1 MAIAFPFSKASQI
14 ASLTEEERKELERAR
29 GAAKEPIDFN
39 LSGAYEYLRDKGLD
53 EPQAVRAIA
62 EKLSEKA
69 DFNYEGARRAQFTD
83 EMIISRLVGRETDD
97 LRPDLLRSFGEGIGR
112 AVAREAPAS
121 AAFAGAATITPG
133 GPLPK
138 LAAGTAAGI
147 ATGLFDS
154 GDMVEDFL
162 FTERQLLPS
171 ERVAARVGDTLGSV
185 LSWILPGKQVV
196 KSIPDEV
203 NLGSRRMLQAHQE
216 RRNKI
221 LNKERQFEGLSRKE
235 RKTLEKEP
243 FKLKATQTSEKLLEG
258 LGRGARAPGV
268 GAYATAE
275 LLATVVPA
283 VTEGVLEYV
292 YPGRED
298 IIITGGIA
306 SSFLPTPA
314 KIVTGGVGA
323 AAGAG
328 KAALE
333 SVREEGG
340 LVKAATEGFG
350 IKKAIQTKRQEK
362 AAAYLAQ
369 AFEDAGEDP
378 KAFAETLEAL
388 IEADPEAAEMLT
400 AGQLSNNPLVL
411 IAERTLADQ
420 NRYLDS
426 AQRQA
431 ARQGAQR
438 TAQLI
443 ETLEETGNPQLLQYA
458 AQLKENALDA
468 QFTALIDGKLAL
480 AVSAADKIPNLKK
493 GQSTTDIAMDQ
504 SSLVKEAI
512 IEAHDAAKAISRQ
525 KYDAVNKLTMV
536 DAKPL
541 LNAYLL
547 VKEKYLLK
555 GEKLPRVLMRAL
567 NDMGLNDLKK
577 LDEIDSQIRLYE
589 NDPRMDNPIGRADLD
604 RLRFQKEELLQE
616 GFGEIQ
622 LGEVIKF
629 KNRSGAFYRQ
639 AKAGSEPFDPAVF
652 SEMNRGA
659 DVVLL
664 NRIVGEI
671 PEEVAMQRYVDEY
684 GDIDIDIEEL
694 IAGLEL
700 TDDQKILKDAYQYS
714 HAMNKAFRQTTAG
727 DLTRMDRDLAAMIP
741 VEEALDKVFTGN
753 SSKVARQARELQE
766 AMRFVY
772 GDSDNRVHSLNG
784 HMDAFLRNKMTKFT
798 EMETQVLPDGTP
810 AQIPVIKKSG
820 LAAFKEKYNG
830 VLELP
835 GMESLKSD
843 LNELDTANV
852 ALQSA
857 LAEGTERYKN
867 DMAQVGLANFLNRR
881 RALPKDGE
889 PPRLENVSIVIG
901 DIASQDDP
909 VAALTRLAKEIKEYA
924 PEEIRPEMERGLFS
938 ALMEFAERKATNA
951 NGNGINFTKMYNVLF
966 DTGRD
971 PSMTK
976 FGKTSP
982 SMMDVL
988 QKEGVFQAEQ
998 VDNLKDILDRGRL
1011 LQGAFD
1017 SGIDDFINVQDTPAL
1032 KDFFLRY
1039 AGARGISFVSAKAGM
1054 VPSIQETG
1062 AGAQLIRNVFVNFP
1076 RTALQDILV
1085 DVASPGRASALA
1097 AYLRRGADKQASAKD
1112 LSGVYNYVANTLLG
1126 SKALIAAA
1134 PSRLADDNLGAQTER
1149 RFEGQETPS
1158 KNFFR
1163 NNSGIPVSSPVPP
1176 APAPMAELSIPQG
1189 MQATPPPPAPGP
1201 QMASQRQQYAQ
1212 MFPFDTAS
1220 DVIRQQG
1227 GIGSLMP

>member
-1 MAIAFPFSKASQI
+1 MPIGFPFSKASQI

-29 GAAKEPIDFN
+29 GAAREPIDFN
-39 LSGAYEYLRDKGLD
+39 LSGAYEYLRDKGLE
-53 EPQAVRAIA
+53 EPQAIKAIA

-83 EMIISRLVGRETDD
+83 EMIISRLVGRESDD
-97 LRPDLLRSFGEGIGR
+97 LRPDLLKSFGEGVGR

-121 AAFAGAATITPG
+121 AAFAGAATVTPG

-138 LAAGTAAGI
+138 LVAGTAAGI
-147 ATGLFDS
+147 ATGLFDA

-171 ERVAARVGDTLGSV
+171 ERSAARVGDTLGSM
-185 LSWILPGKQVV
+185 LAWILPGKQVV

-221 LNKERQFEGLSRKE
+221 LNKERSFEGLSRKE
-235 RKTLEKEP
+235 KRSLEKEP
-243 FKLKATQTSEKLLEG
+243 FKLKATQTSERLLEG
-258 LGRGARAPGV
+258 LGRGARETGV
-268 GAYATAE
+268 GAYATAD
-275 LLATVVPA
+275 LLSTIVPA
-283 VTEGVLEYV
+283 MAEGILEYM

-298 IIITGGIA
+298 IIISGGIA
-306 SSFLPTPA
+306 SSLVPTPA
-314 KIVTGGVGA
+314 KIIAGTAGGIKSGA
-323 AAGAG
+323 GSAIESIKEEGFLKAAG
-328 KAALE
+328 
-333 SVREEGG
+333 
-340 LVKAATEGFG
+340 EGFG
-350 IKKAIQTKRQEK
+350 IKQAIQTRRQEK

-378 KAFAETLEAL
+378 LKFAEELEA
-388 IEADPEAAEMLT
+388 IIKADPEAAEMLT

-411 IAERTLADQ
+411 IAERTLANQ

-431 ARQGAQR
+431 AQQGAQR

-443 ETLEETGNPQLLQYA
+443 ETLEETGDPRLLQYA
-458 AQLKENALDA
+458 AQLKNNALDA
-468 QFTALIDGKLAL
+468 QFTALIDTKLAA
-480 AVSAADKIPNLKK
+480 AVSAADKLPNVR
-493 GQSTTDIAMDQ
+493 GGQARAEIAVDQST
-504 SSLVKEAI
+504 LVKEAI
-512 IEAHDAAKAISRQ
+512 IDAHDAARKIATQ

-536 DAKPL
+536 DTKPL

-547 VKEKYLLK
+547 TKEKYLLK
-555 GEKLPRVLMRAL
+555 GEKLPSVLMDAL
-567 NDMGLNDLKK
+567 EDMGLSDIKK

-589 NDPRMDNPIGRADLD
+589 NDPKMDNPMGRTELD
-604 RLRFQKEELLQE
+604 RLRFQKEELVNKE
-616 GFGEIQ
+616 GMAEIQ

-639 AKAGSEPFDPAVF
+639 AKAGKEPFDPAVF
-652 SEMNRGA
+652 SELNRGA

-671 PEEVAMQRYVDEY
+671 PEEVALQRYVDEY

-700 TDDQKILKDAYQYS
+700 TPDQKILKDAYQYS
-714 HAMNKAFRQTTAG
+714 RAMNKAFRQTIAG
-727 DLTRMDRDLAAMIP
+727 DMTRMDRDLAQVITFD
-741 VEEALDKVFTGN
+741 EALDKVFTGN

-766 AMRFVY
+766 AMSFVY
-772 GDSDNRVHSLNG
+772 GDMDKRVHSLNG
-784 HMDAFLRNKMTKFT
+784 HMDAFLRNKMTEFT
-798 EMETQVLPDGTP
+798 EMETQVLPNGTT

-820 LAAFKEKYNG
+820 LDAFKRKYNG

-835 GMESLKSD
+835 GMESLKND

-867 DMAQVGLANFLNRR
+867 DMAQVGLANFLNRH

-889 PPRLENVSIVIG
+889 PPRLENVSIVLG

-909 VAALTRLAKEIKEYA
+909 VVALTRLAKEIKEYA

-938 ALMEFAERKATNA
+938 ALMEFAEQKAINK

-966 DTGRD
+966 DTGRE

-976 FGKTSP
+976 FGKASP
-982 SMMDVL
+982 SIMDVL
-988 QKEGVFQAEQ
+988 QREGIFQTEQ

-1039 AGARGISFVSAKAGM
+1039 AGARGISALSTQAGM

-1085 DVASPGRASALA
+1085 DVSSPGRASALA
-1097 AYLRRGADKQASAKD
+1097 SYLRRGAERQASAKD

-1126 SKALIAAA
+1126 AKGLIAAA
-1134 PSRLADDNLGAQTER
+1134 PSRLADDNLGAQTDR
-1149 RFEGQETPS
+1149 RFEQQGQVAP
-1158 KNFFR
+1158 
-1163 NNSGIPVSSPVPP
+1163 PMPVPP

-1227 GIGSLMP
+1227 GIGSLMT

>member
-1 MAIAFPFSKASQI
+1 MPIGFPFSKASQI

-29 GAAKEPIDFN
+29 GAAREPIDFN
-39 LSGAYEYLRDKGLD
+39 LSGAYEYLRDKGLE
-53 EPQAVRAIA
+53 EPQAIKAIA

-83 EMIISRLVGRETDD
+83 ETIISRLVGRESDD
-97 LRPDLLRSFGEGIGR
+97 LRPDLLKSFGEGFGR
-112 AVAREAPAS
+112 AVAREAHAS
-121 AAFAGAATITPG
+121 AAFAGAATVTPG

-138 LAAGTAAGI
+138 LVAGTAAGI
-147 ATGLFDS
+147 ATGLFDA

-171 ERVAARVGDTLGSV
+171 ERSAARVGDTLGSA
-185 LSWILPGKQVV
+185 LAWILPGKQVV

-235 RKTLEKEP
+235 RRSLEKEP
-243 FKLKATQTSEKLLEG
+243 FKLKATQTSERLLEG
-258 LGRGARAPGV
+258 LGRGARETGI
-268 GAYATAE
+268 GTYATAD
-275 LLATVVPA
+275 LLATIIPA
-283 VTEGVLEYV
+283 MAEGILEYM

-298 IIITGGIA
+298 IIISGGIA
-306 SSFLPTPA
+306 SSLVPTPA
-314 KIVTGGVGA
+314 KIISGTAGGIKS
-323 AAGAG
+323 GAG
-328 KAALE
+328 SALE
-333 SVREEGG
+333 SVKEEGFW
-340 LVKAATEGFG
+340 KAAGEGFG
-350 IKKAIQTKRQEK
+350 IKQAIQTRRQEK

-378 KAFAETLEAL
+378 LKFAEELEA
-388 IEADPEAAEMLT
+388 IIKADPEAAEMLT

-411 IAERTLADQ
+411 IAERTLASQ

-431 ARQGAQR
+431 AQQGAQR

-443 ETLEETGNPQLLQYA
+443 ETLEETGDPRLLQYA
-458 AQLKENALDA
+458 AQLKNNALDA
-468 QFTALIDGKLAL
+468 QFTALIDSKLAA
-480 AVSAADKIPNLKK
+480 AVSAADKLPNVR
-493 GQSTTDIAMDQ
+493 GGQASADIASDQSTMLQ
-504 SSLVKEAI
+504 SAIQEAF
-512 IEAHDAAKAISRQ
+512 DDAKAISRG
-525 KYDAVNKLTMV
+525 KYDAVNKLAMV

-547 VKEKYLLK
+547 TKEKYLLK
-555 GEKLPRVLMRAL
+555 GEKLPSVLMDAL
-567 NDMGLNDLKK
+567 EDMGLSDLKK
-577 LDEIDSQIRLYE
+577 LDEIDAQIRLYE
-589 NDPRMDNPIGRADLD
+589 TDPMMDNPMGRTELD

-639 AKAGSEPFDPAVF
+639 AKAGKEPFDPAVF

-671 PEEVAMQRYVDEY
+671 PEEVALQRYVDEY

-700 TDDQKILKDAYQYS
+700 TPDQKILKDAYQYS
-714 HAMNKAFRQTTAG
+714 RAMNKAFRQTIAG
-727 DLTRMDRDLAAMIP
+727 DMTRMDRDLASMIP

-753 SSKVARQARELQE
+753 SSKVSRQARELQE

-772 GDSDNRVHSLNG
+772 GDADNRVHSLNG
-784 HMDAFLRNKMTKFT
+784 HMDAFLRNKMTEFT
-798 EMETQVLPDGTP
+798 ELEAQVLADGTT

-820 LAAFKEKYNG
+820 LDAFKRKYNG

-835 GMESLKSD
+835 GMESLKND
-843 LNELDTANV
+843 LNELETANV

-867 DMAQVGLANFLNRR
+867 DMAQVGLANFLNRH

-889 PPRLENVSIVIG
+889 PPRLENVSIVLG
-901 DIASQDDP
+901 DIASQEDP

-966 DTGRD
+966 DTGRE

-976 FGKTSP
+976 FGKASP
-982 SMMDVL
+982 SIMDVL
-988 QKEGVFQAEQ
+988 QREGIFQTEQ
-998 VDNLKDILDRGRL
+998 VDNLKDLLDRGRL

-1017 SGIDDFINVQDTPAL
+1017 AGIDDFINVQDTPAL

-1039 AGARGISFVSAKAGM
+1039 AGARGISALSAQAGM

-1085 DVASPGRASALA
+1085 DVSSPGRASALA
-1097 AYLRRGADKQASAKD
+1097 SCLRRGAERQASAKD

-1126 SKALIAAA
+1126 AKGLIAAA

-1149 RFEGQETPS
+1149 RFEGQSPPS

-1163 NNSGIPVSSPVPP
+1163 PNSGISTPVPP

-1227 GIGSLMP
+1227 GIGSLMT